1 MKSMKA
7 NNRGLTSRSSRRSVL
22 KGTIVGATGLAA
34 NGGIASAA
42 FFVAAKSGGQTGA
55 HAAAADDSHNYNHN
69 NVDSIQTIL
78 NVAITAETLAV
89 TFYKEVLNNANR
101 LGLGNTAR
109 KDLQAALVE
118 EAIHRAFL
126 AKQGAKPLTTRFSFP
141 FGWDTFHRFDK
152 FIKTQQLLEAHFVAA
167 YLAAVKEFAMLN
179 RPDLALVAS
188 QIGGVEAEHRAIGRA
203 IGGMTPANNRVF
215 ETALLNKV
223 SDAVTAL
230 KNNGFLNPNHNSY
243 WDYSDYSWDDSGLS
257 GTDPSDKDLS

>member
-1 MKSMKA
+1 MNAK
-7 NNRGLTSRSSRRSVL
+7 NRQLTSRSSRRSVL

-34 NGGIASAA
+34 TGGIAAGA
-42 FFVAAKSGGQTGA
+42 FFVAAKSSGSTGA
-55 HAAAADDSHNYNHN
+55 HAAGADDSYSYNHYN
-69 NVDSIQTIL
+69 SPDSIQTIL
-78 NVAITAETLAV
+78 NVAATAETLAV
-89 TFYKEVLNNANR
+89 TFYKNVLNNADR
-101 LGLGNTAR
+101 LDLGNTAR

-118 EAIHRAFL
+118 EAIHLAFL
-126 AKQGAKPLTTRFSFP
+126 KKQGAKPLTTRFSFP
-141 FGWDTFHRFDK
+141 YGWDTFHRFDR

-188 QIGGVEAEHRAIGRA
+188 QIGGVEAEHRAVGRA

-230 KNNGFLNPNHNSY
+230 KKNGFLSPSHNSY
-243 WDYSDYSWDDSGLS
+243 WDYSDYDWDDSGLS
-257 GTDPSDKDLS
+257 GTDPSDQDLS

>member
-1 MKSMKA
+1 MKA

-34 NGGIASAA
+34 TGGIAAGA
-42 FFVAAKSGGQTGA
+42 FVFAAKTSPQGTS
-55 HAAAADDSHNYNHN
+55 HAAGADDAYNHYN
-69 NVDSIQTIL
+69 SPDSIQTIL

-89 TFYKEVLNNANR
+89 TFYKEVLNNADR
-101 LGLGNTAR
+101 LGLGNTSR

-141 FGWDTFHRFDK
+141 YGWDTFHRFDR
-152 FIKTQQLLEAHFVAA
+152 FIQTQQLLEAHFVAA

-230 KNNGFLNPNHNSY
+230 KKNGFLSPNHNSY

-257 GTDPSDKDLS
+257 ETDPSDQDMS

>member
-1 MKSMKA
+1 MKA

-34 NGGIASAA
+34 TAGVAGAA
-42 FFVAAKSGGQTGA
+42 YLLSQPHDPTGA
-55 HAAAADDSHNYNHN
+55 HAAGADYSYNHN
-69 NVDSIQTIL
+69 SPDSIQTIL
-78 NVAITAETLAV
+78 NVAVTAETLAV
-89 TFYKEVLNNANR
+89 TFYKNVLNNADR
-101 LGLGNTAR
+101 LDLGNTAR
-109 KDLQAALVE
+109 KDLQAALIE

-126 AKQGAKPLTTRFSFP
+126 MKQGAKPLTTRFSFP
-141 FGWDTFHRFDK
+141 FGWDTFHRFDR
-152 FIKTQQLLEAHFVAA
+152 FIKTQQILEAHFVAA

-203 IGGMTPANNRVF
+203 IGGMTPANNRAF

-230 KNNGFLNPNHNSY
+230 KKNGFLSPSHNTY

-257 GTDPSDKDLS
+257 GTDPSDQDWS

>member
-1 MKSMKA
+1 MKA

-34 NGGIASAA
+34 TAGVASAA
-42 FFVAAKSGGQTGA
+42 FLLTKPSQPNAA
-55 HAAAADDSHNYNHN
+55 HAAGADYSYNHN

-89 TFYKEVLNNANR
+89 TFYKEVLNNADR

-141 FGWDTFHRFDK
+141 FGWNTFHNFDK
-152 FIKTQQLLEAHFVAA
+152 FIQTQQLLEAHFVAA

-179 RPDLALVAS
+179 RPDLALIAS
-188 QIGGVEAEHRAIGRA
+188 QIGGVEAEHRAVGRA

-230 KNNGFLNPNHNSY
+230 KKHGFLSPSHSSY
-243 WDYSDYSWDDSGLS
+243 WDYSNYDWDSSGLS
-257 GTDPSDKDLS
+257 GVDPSDQDLS

>member
-1 MKSMKA
+1 MKA
-7 NNRGLTSRSSRRSVL
+7 NNRGLTSRSSRRSLL

-34 NGGIASAA
+34 TAGVAGVA
-42 FFVAAKSGGQTGA
+42 FVAAEKTNVQVGA
-55 HAAAADDSHNYNHN
+55 HAAAADDSHNYNRN

-89 TFYKEVLNNANR
+89 TFYKQVLNNADR

-152 FIKTQQLLEAHFVAA
+152 FIRTQQLLEAHFVAA

-230 KNNGFLNPNHNSY
+230 KKNGFLNPTHNSY

-257 GTDPSDKDLS
+257 GTDPSNQDLS